1 MTTFPLAGPD
11 TSALTHF
18 ALYGLANIIESETGH
33 PVLLNWNPNTRTAEL
48 NTDAIDD
55 HDVARAVHAHATR
68 CASETSWLRAQLTPT
83 GPAAFSPRIKTPST
97 DADWRALQQL
107 RHSHLDALLDKDIP
121 LDLAMIGSLGEPAY
135 WRFDRK
141 ERRPDHGASR
151 WEMKARNKGQEFVT
165 HRLLPM
171 AEALAARTP
180 DTIRTGLLGTTLTD
194 ELGGGKPESQT
205 STGFTRPAPTD
216 CALAWCALWGITNF
230 PIAHHIS
237 ILSRTPSAFPGR
249 VLHPTIL
256 ALPIVTNPITTARLR
271 TILVSQALDTLTQ
284 FLTRQPGTTPPDA
297 AAAEAAGKWLQARQ
311 VNAVILFPIHKVGS
325 DSAPQRLILT
335 GRIET
340 LPPAPSP
347 RSDPPTPHPRAALH
361 RGPR

>member
-1 MTTFPLAGPD
+1 MITFPLAGPD

-33 PVLLNWNPNTRTAEL
+33 PVLLNWNPKTRTAEL
-48 NTDAIDD
+48 NTDGIDI
-55 HDVARAVHAHATR
+55 AQAVHIHATR
-68 CASETSWLRAQLTPT
+68 CASETSWLRAQLTPN
-83 GPAAFSPRIKTPST
+83 GPAAFSPRIKAPST
-97 DADWRALQQL
+97 DDDWRALQHL
-107 RHSHLDALLDKDIP
+107 RHSYLDTLLDKDRP

-171 AEALAARTP
+171 AEAVAARTP
-180 DTIRTGLLGTTLTD
+180 DTILTGLLGTTLTD
-194 ELGGGKPESQT
+194 ELGGGKPDSQT

-216 CALAWCALWGITNF
+216 CALAWCSLWGISNF
-230 PIAHHIS
+230 PIAQHIS
-237 ILSRTPSAFPGR
+237 RISRTPSAFPGR
-249 VLHPTIL
+249 VLHPTTL
-256 ALPIVTNPITTARLR
+256 ALPIITAPITPARLR
-271 TILVSQALDTLTQ
+271 TILICQHLDTLAQ
-284 FLTRQPGTTPPDA
+284 SFTRQPGATSPDA
-297 AAAEAAGKWLQARQ
+297 TSAEAAGKWLQARQ
-311 VNAVILFPIHKVGS
+311 INAVILFPIQKVGS

-340 LPPAPSP
+340 LPLTLGS
-347 RSDPPTPHPRAALH
+347 
-361 RGPR
+361 GQ